1 MLQCIFRFVPSC
13 KTNPLDCRFHRQEIK
28 MKDLQHSLIFLLITV
43 QSVISNDQSEESLVS
58 PDLGKELVTVM
69 QGLERLNDSI

>member
-13 KTNPLDCRFHRQEIK
+13 KTDHLDCRFHRQEIK
-28 MKDLQHSLIFLLITV
+28 MKDLQHSLIFLLIIV

-58 PDLGKELVTVM
+58 PDLGKELVTGM
-69 QGLERLNDSI
+69 HGLERLNDSI